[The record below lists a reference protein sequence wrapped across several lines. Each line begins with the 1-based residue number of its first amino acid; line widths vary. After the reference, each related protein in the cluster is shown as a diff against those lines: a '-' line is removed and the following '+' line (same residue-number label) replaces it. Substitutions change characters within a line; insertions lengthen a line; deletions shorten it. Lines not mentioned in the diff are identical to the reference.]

1 MKQSIVKNNHLPW
14 LDALRFCAAF
24 MVLLS
29 HSRND
34 FFVAYDAVPQELKA
48 GGANF
53 VLYTLCRLGHE
64 AVMIFFVISGFLVCG
79 RGLERIHNNDFRLK
93 NYAVDRIVRIG
104 LPLLGAIIL
113 FYFVCQVTHTE
124 FSWITAVGNLFSL
137 QGILVDD
144 LVPPFWSL
152 SYEVWFYVLLA
163 TVGMVYQKKKGGF
176 LLFFVVCLVFCKLDP
191 IYLLMWI
198 MGGMAY
204 IFRPSKGN
212 GFLLVSYLVLMIA
225 SMASLQLTTA
235 SHAMEGLVF
244 SFNRSILEVIY
255 AFFCALFIQ
264 QIILFTPKHKIA
276 IKIDRFMSRCA
287 DFSYTLYL
295 SHRIIF
301 LVLFAFLYEKGAYLP
316 NLQGWLTYLSFL
328 AIVLVSCYCVYL
340 LSEKHTARVKKF
352 VKSKLSIV

>member
-1 MKQSIVKNNHLPW
+1 MEQLSIRKNHLPW

-29 HSRND
+29 HSRGD
-34 FFVAYDAVPQELKA
+34 FFVPYDAIPPELKL

-53 VLYTLCRLGHE
+53 ILYTFCRLGHE

-79 RGLERIHNNDFRLK
+79 RGLERIQNNSFDIK
-93 NYAVDRIVRIG
+93 NYGVDRLVRIG
-104 LPLLGAIIL
+104 LPLLAAIIL
-113 FYFVCQVTHTE
+113 YYIVCQLIHKD
-124 FSWITAVGNLFSL
+124 FDWIVAIGNLFSL
-137 QGILVDD
+137 QEILVDN

-152 SYEVWFYVLLA
+152 SYEVWFYVILA
-163 TVGMVYQKKKGGF
+163 AVGMIFQKKKGGL
-176 LLFFVVCLVFCKLDP
+176 LLFVLVCMVFCKLDA
-191 IYLLMWI
+191 IYLLMWV

-204 IFRPSKGN
+204 IFRPKKGN
-212 GFLLVSYLVLMIA
+212 KWLVLIYLFLIIA
-225 SMASLQLTTA
+225 SMASLQLTTN

-244 SFNRSILEVIY
+244 EFNRPVLEVIY

-264 QIILFTPKHKIA
+264 QIILFTPKNKIA
-276 IKIDRFMSRCA
+276 IKIDAFMSKCA

-301 LVLFAFLYEKGAYLP
+301 LVLFAFFYEKGSYMP
-316 NLQGWLTYLSFL
+316 NLQGWATYLSFL
-328 AIVLVSCYCVYL
+328 AIVLVTCYCVYL

-352 VKSKLSIV
+352 VKLKLSIV